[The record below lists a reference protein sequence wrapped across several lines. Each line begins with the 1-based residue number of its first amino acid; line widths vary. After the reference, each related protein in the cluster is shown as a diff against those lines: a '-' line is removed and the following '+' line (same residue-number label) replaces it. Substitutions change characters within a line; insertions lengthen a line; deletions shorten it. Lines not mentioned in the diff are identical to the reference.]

1 PQMDER
7 NKMLKEKLVSRLRFE
22 PEKTEVLLMVQGR
35 YTVCELADSSEKDN
49 SELSSS
55 VEKKY
60 SILRTAVYRASRERK
75 HKATIKE
82 EGVCFGNV
90 LSRIHKEGR
99 EESVCQPPGTSEHE
113 TMKLKRSITK
123 PASLMSKNEN
133 LKKTLPTASACKGV
147 QHGFGTPPSSS
158 VHDNIIKAEKQI
170 AVLEPSCH
178 KKTCEQP
185 KVKRSSKKPL
195 RTKILSYDRTEPIDD
210 DVIMHILRLRGEL
223 GWQTK
228 LPSCEW
234 LAREADVARLQK
246 FTLTKPLLL
255 KDSGEYIYCLQR
267 NRNNFKAPYNPYDL
281 QAVSTNTAMQN
292 KEYWTVTASFV
303 SKVACCHNLGEMEIT
318 PVPQWLH
325 ERQLY
330 YKLLNLNF
338 FSNFRMQK
346 YFLVWKIYVRR
357 SKMNKTKSV

>member
-1 PQMDER
+1 DEEYLPQVDQR

-22 PEKTEVLLMVQGR
+22 PESAEVLLMVKGR
-35 YTVCELADSSEKDN
+35 YIVGEPADSSEKDN
-49 SELSSS
+49 SGLSSS
-55 VEKKY
+55 VEKKHP
-60 SILRTAVYRASRERK
+60 ILRTAVYRASRERK

-99 EESVCQPPGTSEHE
+99 EESVCQPASMSEQE
-113 TMKLKRSITK
+113 TMKLKRSITE
-123 PASLMSKNEN
+123 PVSLTSKNEN
-133 LKKTLPTASACKGV
+133 LKKTLPTVS
-147 QHGFGTPPSSS
+147 PY
-158 VHDNIIKAEKQI
+158 NIRKTEMQT

-185 KVKRSSKKPL
+185 KVERSSKKAL
-195 RTKILSYDRTEPIDD
+195 RTKVHSYDTTEPIDD
-210 DVIMHILRLRGEL
+210 DVIMHILRLRGKL

-234 LAREADVARLQK
+234 LSREADVATLQK
-246 FTLTKPLLL
+246 FTLTSASLLN
-255 KDSGEYIYCLQR
+255 DTGEYIYCLQR

-281 QAVSTNTAMQN
+281 QAVSTNTAMEN

-303 SKVACCHNLGEMEIT
+303 SKFSAGHKLGEMEIT
-318 PVPQWLH
+318 PVPQWLL

-338 FSNFRMQK
+338 FSNFR
-346 YFLVWKIYVRR
+346 
-357 SKMNKTKSV
+357 